1 MTKHFTEMTTKRPD
15 LRATGDEAKTLPE
28 DVIDKV
34 LSVELFDDRHVAI
47 PTRLNKEIINILSQ
61 YDISFYDLSEDTV
74 VFCSDRK
81 TLKDVALFCTVA
93 DEAVIGILLETQ
105 QAIRADLLQAIYN
118 NDFNDVQK
126 RGSVSEKGDLW
137 MRGVK
142 IGKARR
148 TQERKIV
155 SVKTDVQIYTPSPAK
170 LMIDRVYDVMRASR
184 LHPCIVS
191 NAA

>member
-1 MTKHFTEMTTKRPD
+1 MTKYFTETTTKRPD
-15 LRATGDEAKTLPE
+15 LRATGEEAKTLPE

-47 PTRLNKEIINILSQ
+47 PTRLNKETLNILSQ

-105 QAIRADLLQAIYN
+105 QAIRADLLQAIMITTSMMSRSAA
-118 NDFNDVQK
+118 VLAK
-126 RGSVSEKGDLW
+126 RAICGCAGSKSERPDAH
-137 MRGVK
+137 K
-142 IGKARR
+142 IGRSYPSRPMSKF
-148 TQERKIV
+148 
-155 SVKTDVQIYTPSPAK
+155 TPP
-170 LMIDRVYDVMRASR
+170 R
-184 LHPCIVS
+184 LRS
-191 NAA
+191 S

>member
-1 MTKHFTEMTTKRPD
+1 MTKDFTETTTKRPD
-15 LRATGDEAKTLPE
+15 KKAVREEAKTLPE

-47 PTRLNKEIINILSQ
+47 PTRLNKEILNILSQ

-93 DEAVIGILLETQ
+93 DEAVIGILLDTK
-105 QAIRADLLQAIYN
+105 QAIRADLLQAIY
-118 NDFNDVQK
+118 DDDYNDVQK

-148 TQERKIV
+148 TQDRKII
-155 SVKTDVQIYTPSPAK
+155 SVKTDVQIYTPSPSK
-170 LMIDRVYDVMRASR
+170 LMIDRVYDVMKASR

-191 NAA
+191 KVA